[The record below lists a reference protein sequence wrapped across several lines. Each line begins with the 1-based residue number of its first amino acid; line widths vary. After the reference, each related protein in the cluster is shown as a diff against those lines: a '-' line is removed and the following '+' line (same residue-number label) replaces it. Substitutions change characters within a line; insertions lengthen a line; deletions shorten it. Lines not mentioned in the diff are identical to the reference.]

1 MIAPTVIASLAI
13 GRRETLRV
21 ALDKHAGVDLID
33 LRVMVDLNEVTGIR
47 TPTKKGV
54 TLRIGMLPGLIAML
68 LDAQAQAEEL
78 GLLPE
83 VGP

>member
-33 LRVMVDLNEVTGIR
+33 LRVMVDLNETTGIR

-54 TLRIGMLPGLIAML
+54 TLQIGMLPDLITAL
-68 LDAQAQAEEL
+68 LAAQAKAGEQ
-78 GLLPE
+78 GLLPAA
-83 VGP
+83 GP